1 MGAANLQIGL
11 AGALPGVS
19 VAMDTAAP
27 NGLEL
32 LGNAPTPLDCY
43 IPPPQSIIPPEKMT
57 SAVLA
62 NALNAAGFT
71 GRVGTPIGEKTDML
85 MQYLGAT
92 TANERGSLYSL
103 LVLSQATQGE
113 LKKELAPFGLT
124 LGENGREIL
133 TVDASSRA
141 DVVVTDKTSD
151 SLGFPGLPEAVAA
164 VLRENLKRVMNRSM
178 GFFYAFDAKI
188 LPYAGQLA
196 KINGV
201 DPEELHRDTKEIVQ
215 NEMAALIAVL
225 ETYADFFDRID
236 SAGRKEF
243 ILGSVRTLLAEL
255 KKEAATL
262 EKIEALE
269 KPAGRLLLKH
279 LNQMADGLQAI
290 FYPRIYSMYWFNRV
304 SGHLQALLL
313 HARP

>member
-1 MGAANLQIGL
+1 VGAANLQIGL

-92 TANERGSLYSL
+92 TAKERGSLYRL

-124 LGENGREIL
+124 LGKSEKEIL
-133 TVDASSRA
+133 TVDASPRA
-141 DVVVTDKTSD
+141 DVAVADKTSA
-151 SLGFPGLPEAVAA
+151 SLGFPGLPEAVAT
-164 VLRENLKRVMNRSM
+164 VLRENLKRVMNRSI
-178 GFFYAFDAKI
+178 GFFYAFDAKSSSF
-188 LPYAGQLA
+188 ANQLA
-196 KINGV
+196 QMNGI
-201 DPEELHRDTKEIVQ
+201 DPEELQKTAKEIVQ

-225 ETYADFFDRID
+225 EAYADFFDRID
-236 SAGRKEF
+236 SVGRKEF
-243 ILGSVRTLLAEL
+243 VLGSVRTILAEL
-255 KKEAATL
+255 KKEAEALERLETL
-262 EKIEALE
+262 EKPI
-269 KPAGRLLLKH
+269 GRLLLKH